1 MIEELPTSAPAERNK
16 DPILAILSAALRDT
30 SLQVRSVLEIASGF
44 GQHVVHFAAALP
56 DIAWQPSDPDAA
68 SREVIAQRV
77 HQSGLS
83 NISLPVELDV
93 LADWPNL
100 QVDAVV
106 VANLLHISP
115 IATVEGLFAGAGQ
128 VCRDGG
134 LLHLYGP
141 FKQGGAHTSTGNAE
155 FDKSLKQRN
164 PQWGIRDVEAV
175 IEQAQDLDWELLAQ
189 KDMPANNLSLLFRL
203 KTS

>member
-16 DPILAILSAALRDT
+16 DPILGILTATLRES
-30 SLQVRSVLEIASGF
+30 SLQVRKVLEIASGF

-68 SREVIAQRV
+68 SREVIRQRV
-77 HQSGLS
+77 LQAGLP
-83 NISLPVELDV
+83 NVSLPVELDV
-93 LADWPNL
+93 LADWPDL

-115 IATVEGLFAGAGQ
+115 IDTVEGLFAGARQ

-155 FDKSLKQRN
+155 FDQSLKQRN
-164 PQWGIRDVEAV
+164 PHWGIRDVEAV
-175 IEQAQDLDWELLAQ
+175 IEQAQALDWVLSSQ
-189 KDMPANNLSLLFRL
+189 TDMPANNLSLLFQL
-203 KTS
+203 KTN

>member
-1 MIEELPTSAPAERNK
+1 MIEQLPFSAPAERNK
-16 DPILAILSAALRDT
+16 EPILEVLSAAFSDS
-30 SLQVRSVLEIASGF
+30 SLDVRNVLEIASGV

-56 DIAWQPSDPDAA
+56 DIDWQPSDPDVA

-93 LADWPNL
+93 LAAWPEL

-115 IATVEGLFAGAGQ
+115 IATVEGLFAGAGR
-128 VCRDGG
+128 VCRNGG

-141 FKQGGAHTSTGNAE
+141 FKQGGTHTSAGNTE
-155 FDKSLKQRN
+155 FDLSLRQRN
-164 PQWGIRDVEAV
+164 PQWGIRDVEMV
-175 IEQAQDLDWELLAQ
+175 IGQAQVLGWELLAQ
-189 KDMPANNLSLLFRL
+189 TDMPANNLSLLFQL
-203 KTS
+203 TKN